1 MKTEIEQAGISTP
14 YAISGDEQ
22 QAINGDTLEEKIV
35 SLVNASK
42 VKVAVA
48 VNATLTEL
56 YWNIGNLI
64 NTAFLENKRA
74 DYGAHIVENI
84 SKTLTQKFGNGWSV
98 KQIHRFMQFAKEFDR
113 EKLATVWRQLT
124 WSHIKQILPMDDPL
138 KRDFYIE
145 MCKMENWSVRTLSE
159 RIDSML
165 YERTAIS
172 KKGELTIKNELA
184 KLENA
189 EKLSPDLVFRD
200 PYLLDFLDLHDSY
213 SEKDLENAIIAEME
227 NFILEMGTDFA
238 FMARQKRITV
248 DNEDYYIDLL
258 FFHRHLKCLVAIEL
272 KLGAFK
278 AQYKGQMELYLSYLE
293 KNMMADGE
301 EKPIGLILCA
311 GKNEEHVELM
321 QLDKSNIRVADYM
334 TILPPKELLQEKLL
348 LSIERAKNRQ
358 KGTNLKT
365 EN

>member
-1 MKTEIEQAGISTP
+1 MSKIDDFIKEHCPNGEKSRMNEISLQTSETE
-14 YAISGDEQ
+14 
-22 QAINGDTLEEKIV
+22 LEDKIV
-35 SLVNASK
+35 SLVNESK
-42 VKVAVA
+42 IKVAVS

-64 NTAFLENKRA
+64 NTAVLNNKRA
-74 DYGAHIVENI
+74 DYGTHIVEKI
-84 SKTLTQKFGNGWSV
+84 SAALTQKFGNGWSK
-98 KQIHRFMQFAKEFDR
+98 KQIHRFMQFAKEFNK
-113 EKLATVWRQLT
+113 EKVATVWRQLT
-124 WSHIKQILPMDDPL
+124 WSHIKQLLPMEDEL

-145 MCKMENWSVRTLSE
+145 MCKLENWSVRTLSE

-165 YERTAIS
+165 YERMAIS
-172 KKGELTIKNELA
+172 KKPELTVKKELA
-184 KLENA
+184 ELENA

-227 NFILEMGTDFA
+227 RFILEMGTDFA

-258 FFHRHLKCLVAIEL
+258 FFHRRLHCLVAIEL

-278 AQYKGQMELYLSYLE
+278 AQYKGQMELYLNYLE
-293 KNMMADGE
+293 KNMMVQGE

-311 GKNEEHVELM
+311 GKNEEHIELM
-321 QLDKSNIRVADYM
+321 QLDKRNIRVADYL
-334 TILPPKELLQEKLL
+334 TILPPKELLREKLL
-348 LSIERAKNRQ
+348 LSIERAKNREI
-358 KGTNLKT
+358 LK
-365 EN
+365 